1 MGLGLALKYENE
13 SSCYPLHLATEYQ
26 GELSLPPLPARVQRT
41 DAGVVEERPGLVVR

>member
-26 GELSLPPLPARVQRT
+26 GELSLPRAAREST
-41 DAGVVEERPGLVVR
+41 TH